1 MTTLGTFGE
10 GIVLIILAMVCAVL
24 SKVFAI
30 DWLLTMAA
38 PGLFT
43 AGLAYAVGG
52 AVGRKSQ

>member
-1 MTTLGTFGE
+1 MTTLGTFLE
-10 GIVLIILAMVCAVL
+10 GIILIALAIACAVL
-24 SKVFAI
+24 SKLFAI